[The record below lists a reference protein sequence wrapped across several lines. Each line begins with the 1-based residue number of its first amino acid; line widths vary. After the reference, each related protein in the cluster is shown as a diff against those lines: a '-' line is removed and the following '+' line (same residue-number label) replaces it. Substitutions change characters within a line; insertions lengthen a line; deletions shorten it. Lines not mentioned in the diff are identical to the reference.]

1 VRTPAAIAAIPFLAG
16 SALGL
21 CLWEHLPGSFAFCSA
36 SAALIAL
43 TAAAGA
49 IGLGLTGEAVV
60 ALAVGLMLAG
70 SSLGQSA
77 ATRAYRPP
85 LLIWFESENTTTPK
99 LLEGL
104 LREDAAVTPFG
115 PSLTIDVLGVDRNRL
130 GAKAGATGVSSLGG
144 VRLSVGGSLAA
155 SKVSEWRAGRLVRV
169 TATLRYP
176 VVYRDPGVR
185 DERRALA
192 RRGVILVGS
201 IKSAALVEVVAR
213 GSVASEAAASVR
225 AWTRATLAA
234 AIGSWRPRSAAIAA
248 AILIGD
254 RSGLSEDDSRR
265 LQEAGTYHVIAISGG
280 NIAILTVL
288 LLAITRTLRLTPGT
302 AAATAI
308 AGLGCYSLIVI
319 SSPSVERAIAASVLY
334 LSGRLIDHR
343 PPALNTLGVAAVLG
357 AAAAPATL
365 LDPGFV
371 LSFGATLAILVCI
384 GLIPRPAGTQTA
396 LQRLVRA
403 AGVLLLT
410 TVATEI
416 ALLPANAV
424 FFSRVTFAGL
434 LLNFAAIP
442 LMAVLQLTALAV
454 LFTQPLRNVQALCAL
469 LAHLSADG
477 LIESAR
483 LVEYAPWLSRGV
495 VMPAGWL
502 IVSYYVAIVAACV
515 LRSRRRGAR
524 ARRTTA
530 LAIASA
536 ANVAV
541 LILIGPRWVSAARV
555 TSQHHPLRI
564 VFLDVGQGDAT
575 VLLLPGN
582 RALLVDA
589 GGIPA
594 AQPIDPASDSGPAFD
609 IGDRV
614 LTPALRALG
623 VRSLDTLLMTHGDPD
638 HIGGALSVMRTFHPR
653 AIWEGIPVPPH
664 PGLRAIA
671 FSADATAAS
680 RRELQAGDVERFGPV
695 EVRVLHPPKP
705 EWERQRVRNED
716 SVVLDLRIGD
726 VSVILPGDVGR
737 EGERA
742 MLPRLERSRIVV
754 LKAPHH
760 GSATSSTPEL
770 LDALRPAAVVFSA
783 GRANRFGHPHP
794 AVVARYRAL
803 GAQIFSTADDGAVIV
818 DTDGK
823 TVEMKGWLGRSITL
837 GDVR

>member
-1 VRTPAAIAAIPFLAG
+1 VRTPAAIAAIPVLAG

-21 CLWEHLPGSFAFCSA
+21 CLSEQLPGSFAICSA

-49 IGLGLTGEAVV
+49 IGFGLTEEAVV
-60 ALAVGLMLAG
+60 ALAIGLMLAG
-70 SSLGQSA
+70 SSLGHSA
-77 ATRAYRPP
+77 AVRAYRPP
-85 LLIWFESENTTTPK
+85 LLIWFESVRVATPV

-104 LREDAAVTPFG
+104 LREDVAVTSLG
-115 PSLTIDVLGVDRNRL
+115 PSLTIDVLRVGDRL
-130 GAKAGATGVSSLGG
+130 VAKSGPTHVSSLGG
-144 VRLSVGGSLAA
+144 VRLSVAGSLAA

-169 TATLRYP
+169 TASLRYP
-176 VVYRDPGVR
+176 ALYRDPGVR

-201 IKSAALVEVVAR
+201 VKSAALVELVGK
-213 GSVASEAAASVR
+213 GSLASEAAASLR
-225 AWTRATLAA
+225 AWTRETLAA
-234 AIGSWRPRSAAIAA
+234 AIGRWRPRSAAIAA

-288 LLAITRTLRLTPGT
+288 LLALTRTLHLTPGT

-308 AGLGCYSLIVI
+308 AGLLCYSLIVI
-319 SSPSVERAIAASVLY
+319 AAPSVERAIAASVLY

-343 PPALNTLGVAAVLG
+343 APALNTLGVAAVLG
-357 AAAAPATL
+357 VAAAPATL
-365 LDPGFV
+365 FDPGFV
-371 LSFGATLAILVCI
+371 LSFGATLGILVCI
-384 GLIPRPAGTQTA
+384 GAISRPAGAPTA
-396 LQRLVRA
+396 SHRLVRA
-403 AGVLLLT
+403 AVVLLLT
-410 TVATEI
+410 TIAAEI

-442 LMAVLQLTALAV
+442 LMATLQLAALAV
-454 LFTQPLRNVQALCAL
+454 LFTQPLRDLHAVCAL
-469 LAHLSADG
+469 VAHLSAEG

-483 LVEYAPWLSRGV
+483 FVEYAPWLSRDV
-495 VMPAGWL
+495 VCPAWWL
-502 IVSYYVAIVAACV
+502 IAGYYGAIVVAFILQSHHRGPRLRRSRAVAVASACV
-515 LRSRRRGAR
+515 A
-524 ARRTTA
+524 
-530 LAIASA
+530 
-536 ANVAV
+536 AV
-541 LILIGPRWVSAARV
+541 LVLVGPRWVAATRI
-555 TSQHHPLRI
+555 TSPHHPLRV

-575 VLLLPGN
+575 VVLLPGSHS
-582 RALLVDA
+582 LLVDA

-594 AQPIDPASDSGPAFD
+594 AQPIDPAADSGPAFD
-609 IGDRV
+609 IGERV
-614 LTPALRALG
+614 VAPALRAIG
-623 VRSLDTLLMTHGDPD
+623 VRSLDTLVVTHGDPD
-638 HIGGALSVMRTFHPR
+638 HIGGALSVMRAFRPR
-653 AIWEGIPVPPH
+653 AIWEGVPVPPH
-664 PGLRAIA
+664 SGLRAIA
-671 FSADATAAS
+671 VSADVTATS

-716 SVVLDLRIGD
+716 SAVLDLRIGD
-726 VSVILPGDVGR
+726 VSIILPGDIGG

-742 MLPRLERSRIVV
+742 IRSRLERSRIVV

-760 GSATSSTPEL
+760 GSATSSSQEL
-770 LDALRPAAVVFSA
+770 LEALRPAAVVFSA

-803 GAQIFSTADDGAVIV
+803 GVQMFSTADDGAVFV

-823 TVEMKGWLGRSITL
+823 SVTISGWTGRSMTFSA
-837 GDVR
+837 DR